1 MSETGQKQRSVG
13 APTTSERKT
22 TRGADTTSV
31 AVSPEGGPPSCREK
45 WLKKRETKMRPGDVQ
60 KLGARTSETTEDFRY
75 GNDWTARIKSHAGY
89 GFARMC
95 YPWAS
100 NRQEVSG
107 SRDRVAAPTAA
118 RREAAP
124 ACVNSPVATV
134 DIRWLLRHVRS
145 HHTQDRIHAMQQQHL
160 LPFQA
165 ETLHAR
171 RVTVS
176 TSKTSA
182 QPGWP

>member
-60 KLGARTSETTEDFRY
+60 KFGARTSETTEDFRY

-89 GFARMC
+89 GFAKNVL
-95 YPWAS
+95 PLGIKS
-100 NRQEVSG
+100 SG
-107 SRDRVAAPTAA
+107 GFGFSRSSCGA
-118 RREAAP
+118 
-124 ACVNSPVATV
+124 NSRT
-134 DIRWLLRHVRS
+134 
-145 HHTQDRIHAMQQQHL
+145 T
-160 LPFQA
+160 
-165 ETLHAR
+165 
-171 RVTVS
+171 
-176 TSKTSA
+176 
-182 QPGWP
+182 